1 MGDEAF
7 FSIRSMGQSN
17 LTSASPT
24 NATCTDGLGFLD
36 HGYSECGDLIGRCV
50 VSIFHRYLIQVGL
63 SIFHAPSKWQITY
76 IYIYTKRWV
85 DIRDLHTCHIELAT
99 E

>member
-7 FSIRSMGQSN
+7 FSVRSMGQSN

-24 NATCTDGLGFLD
+24 NATCTDGLCFLD
-36 HGYSECGDLIGRCV
+36 HGYSECGDLIGRCA

-63 SIFHAPSKWQITY
+63 SILLQANGKSH
-76 IYIYTKRWV
+76 IYTKRWV
-85 DIRDLHTCHIELAT
+85 DIRDLCTCHIELAT

>member
-7 FSIRSMGQSN
+7 FSVQSMGQSN

-24 NATCTDGLGFLD
+24 NATCTDGLCFLD
-36 HGYSECGDLIGRCV
+36 HGYSKCGDLIGRCA

-63 SIFHAPSKWQITY
+63 SILPQANGKSH
-76 IYIYTKRWV
+76 IYTKRWV
-85 DIRDLHTCHIELAT
+85 DIRDLRTCHIELAT